1 MKLFGVS
8 FGEHFHDIS
17 KVAGK
22 ISYKFTSPVVAQAC
36 ILAGMPVPVSSAEK
50 KNTLQ
55 FILFLAGILC
65 YEDEKIIAVILILS
79 LRLST
84 SDL

>member
-36 ILAGMPVPVSSAEK
+36 ILAGMLRKKHFAIYAISSW
-50 KNTLQ
+50 N
-55 FILFLAGILC
+55 FM
-65 YEDEKIIAVILILS
+65 
-79 LRLST
+79 LRG
-84 SDL
+84 

>member
-1 MKLFGVS
+1 MKLLGVS

-36 ILAGMPVPVSSAEK
+36 ILAGMPVPVYSAEK
-50 KNTLQ
+50 KTL
-55 FILFLAGILC
+55 C
-65 YEDEKIIAVILILS
+65 NLS
-79 LRLST
+79 YF
-84 SDL
+84 